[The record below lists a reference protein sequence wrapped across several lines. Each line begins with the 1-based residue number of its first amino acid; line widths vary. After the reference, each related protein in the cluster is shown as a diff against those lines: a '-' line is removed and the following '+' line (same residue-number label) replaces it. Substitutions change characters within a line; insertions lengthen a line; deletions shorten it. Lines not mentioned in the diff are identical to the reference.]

1 MSRLD
6 VALITRVVSL
16 YYREGLTQ
24 QETAAR
30 LGVSRQTIGRILKQA
45 QDSGIVRI
53 EIFSPFAEVE
63 SLARQLE
70 KSFGLREAMVAAPD
84 LPGDAEAIRAVG
96 RASASLLERRVQPGM
111 VVGLGWSSTVLEM
124 VRHLNTLESPG
135 TEVVQLDGGV
145 PRGRHPNE
153 ASDIVHRAALA
164 MNVNATALM
173 TPLYVDTTDIRD
185 TLISDSQI
193 RQALELARQSDI
205 AIFGVGTVSKDSTL
219 YATGYLGED
228 LIGELIAQGAVGEIL
243 GRFFGED
250 GHPLGRELSE
260 RTIGL
265 ELEALIHIPFRCLV
279 ACGEAKLAAIS
290 SALRSKYAN
299 AIVTDEKTAVALLA
313 ANELTAQ
320 NSERSDD

>member
-1 MSRLD
+1 MSRED
-6 VALITRVVSL
+6 VSLITRVVSL

-53 EIFSPFAEVE
+53 EILSPFAEVE
-63 SLARQLE
+63 SLARRLE
-70 KSFGLREAMVAAPD
+70 KSFGLREAIVAAPD
-84 LPGDAEAIRAVG
+84 LPGDAEALRAVG

-111 VVGLGWSSTVLEM
+111 VVGLGWSSTILEM
-124 VRHLNTLESPG
+124 VRHLSTLESPG
-135 TEVVQLDGGV
+135 TVVVQLDGGV

-164 MNVNATALM
+164 MDVHATALM

-185 TLISDSQI
+185 TLIGDSQI
-193 RQALELARQSDI
+193 RQALELARKSDI
-205 AIFGVGTVSKDSTL
+205 AIFGVGAVSKDSTL

-228 LIGELIAQGAVGEIL
+228 LINELLAEGAVGEIL

-279 ACGEAKLAAIS
+279 ASGESKVAAIS
-290 SALRSKYAN
+290 SALRGKYAN
-299 AIVTDEKTAVALLA
+299 AIVTDEQTAIALLA
-313 ANELTAQ
+313 SNEEKTKD
-320 NSERSDD
+320 SEVNND

>member
-1 MSRLD
+1 MSRVD

-53 EIFSPFAEVE
+53 EIFSPFTEVE

-70 KSFGLREAMVAAPD
+70 KSFGLREAIVSAPD
-84 LPGDAEAIRAVG
+84 LPGDAEALRAVG
-96 RASASLLERRVQPGM
+96 RASASLVERRVQPGM
-111 VVGLGWSSTVLEM
+111 VVGLGWSTTVLEM
-124 VRHLNTLESPG
+124 VKHLNALESPG
-135 TEVVQLDGGV
+135 TVVVQLDGGV
-145 PRGRHPNE
+145 PHGRHPNE

-164 MNVNATALM
+164 MRVNATSLM
-173 TPLYVDTTDIRD
+173 TPLYVDTTEIRD
-185 TLISDSQI
+185 TLIGDSQI
-193 RQALELARQSDI
+193 HQALELARQSDI
-205 AIFGVGTVSKDSTL
+205 AIFGVGAVSKGSTL

-228 LIGELIAQGAVGEIL
+228 LIDELRTEGAVGEIL

-250 GHPLGRELSE
+250 GNPLGRELSE

-265 ELEALIHIPFRCLV
+265 ELEALTHIPFRCLV
-279 ACGEAKLAAIS
+279 ASGEVKIAAIS
-290 SALRSKYAN
+290 SALRGKYAN
-299 AIVTDEKTAVALLA
+299 AIVTDEKTAIALLSS
-313 ANELTAQ
+313 NEAKAED
-320 NSERSDD
+320 SEGSDD